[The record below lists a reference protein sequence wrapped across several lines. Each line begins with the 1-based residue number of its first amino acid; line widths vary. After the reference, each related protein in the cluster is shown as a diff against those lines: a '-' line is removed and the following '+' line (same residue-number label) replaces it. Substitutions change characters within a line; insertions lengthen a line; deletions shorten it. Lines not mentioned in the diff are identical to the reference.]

1 MEGGRGRPDGQTG
14 EDRGMGEEEQSR
26 CVAKC
31 SKSSSQAEQSRAT
44 EETAA
49 GALVGDRDKG
59 EGRGRKEGERE
70 REGTIQKD
78 SGMKPSTQKN
88 AGEFTHAPK
97 GPPRGPTIKETSNS
111 LS

>member
-44 EETAA
+44 EETAAGA

-97 GPPRGPTIKETSNS
+97 GPP
-111 LS
+111 